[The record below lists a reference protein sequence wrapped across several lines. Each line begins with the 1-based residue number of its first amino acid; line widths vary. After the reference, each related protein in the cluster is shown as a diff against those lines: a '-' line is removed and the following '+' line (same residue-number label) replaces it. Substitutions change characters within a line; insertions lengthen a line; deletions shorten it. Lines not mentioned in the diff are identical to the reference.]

1 MYPNDDQ
8 PINHADYLNQ
18 ISSHVP
24 QNKNI
29 LSGKPPIL
37 IAGVAVVILLIVVMA
52 VSSLFSGGIK
62 PTEQLAARLL
72 STESTANSAT
82 TNIKSSQLR
91 ALNSNLRL
99 FLTNTIRDIT
109 PILTSEK
116 INIKSLDKKVLT
128 AESDADL
135 LIVLDDA
142 RLNAIYDRTYAR
154 EMAYRLDTIL
164 NLMLQINNNSR
175 GKDLKTFLL
184 DTRTNLEPIQ
194 KQFQDFNVA
203 TN

>member
-29 LSGKPPIL
+29 LTGKPPIL
-37 IAGVAVVILLIVVMA
+37 IAGVAVVILLVIIMGI
-52 VSSLFSGGIK
+52 SSLFSGGIK

-72 STESTANSAT
+72 STETTANSAT
-82 TNIKSSQLR
+82 ANVKSSQLR

-116 INIKSLDKKVLT
+116 INIKSLDKKVLA

-135 LIVLDDA
+135 LVVLDDA
-142 RLNAIYDRTYAR
+142 RLNAVYDRTYAR

-164 NLMLQINNNSR
+164 NLMLQINNNSTN
-175 GKDLKTFLL
+175 KSLKTFLL

-194 KQFQDFNVA
+194 KQFQDYNVA

>member
-29 LSGKPPIL
+29 LTGKPSIL
-37 IAGVAVVILLIVVMA
+37 IVGIAAVILLIIIMGI
-52 VSSLFSGGIK
+52 SSLFSGGIK

-82 TNIKSSQLR
+82 ANLKSSQMRELNTDLR
-91 ALNSNLRL
+91 S

-135 LIVLDDA
+135 LEVLNDA
-142 RLNAIYDRTYAR
+142 RLNAVYENTYAR

-164 NLMLQINNNSR
+164 NLMLQINNNSSNR
-175 GKDLKTFLL
+175 NLKTFL
-184 DTRTNLEPIQ
+184 TNARTELEPLQ
-194 KQFQDFNVA
+194 KRFQDFDIA